1 MKIQYVFNIL
11 FHLSD
16 MIAYVR
22 EDIVEQFVK
31 NVCIIIYA
39 IRFFLFLSQIF
50 LGLKKSIISNY
61 VIFSLKLSHSLIRN
75 SESVIL

>member
-39 IRFFLFLSQIF
+39 IRFFLFLIQIF
-50 LGLKKSIISNY
+50 LIQKSIISNY